1 MSESVQPLPWI
12 RSARFDAALI
22 VGPAFAATALALFG
36 PSFLGLGGDQGAVSP
51 WAWFLVVVGI
61 DVSHVYASLY
71 RTYLD
76 PEEFSRRRVHYLLT
90 PLACWGGGV
99 LLYGAGSWVFWR
111 VLAYLAV
118 YHFLR
123 QQFGFVMVYRHRA
136 GERGAFDRRLDKL
149 TIYSAMLYPLVFWH
163 ADPER
168 SFAWFLEGDFVELPL
183 WTARLAVWIYSA
195 ILGTFLL
202 RQIQLWVGGKSLNLG
217 KIGIVLSTASVWYV
231 GIVFLNSDFAFTV
244 TNVVAHGVPYIALI
258 WVYGRNKWGRTE
270 TGWRRLFRPTG
281 LVYFLGF
288 LLLLGYLEEGLAD
301 LLVWHEHG
309 MFFGSLP
316 QVYLSNSMLT
326 LVVPLL
332 TVPQATHYILDAWIW
347 KFDGSNPDLREHLF
361 GGVQSVNSAESGSDT
376 NE

>member
-1 MSESVQPLPWI
+1 
-12 RSARFDAALI
+12 